1 MSYKIVKY
9 VSTYAKQDYREIIM
23 EAGMSNKAI
32 DVVLLPS
39 DEMTDLVIKA
49 NHSLVENFGSEIVL
63 NKQNYLPHISLVMGC
78 VKQDD
83 IAAIREIL
91 ARAADRLQSSRLIA
105 VGVQISENIR
115 GEIVSSL
122 RLNNTVELQRLH
134 EELTEEL
141 SEFLSYDVTAEMVFD
156 FPQVSETTLSWIR
169 NYRTQSSYANFF
181 PHITLG
187 YGKGQGLKFP
197 IEFEISKLAM
207 CHLGNHC
214 TCREVLGSFEIK
226 K

>member
-1 MSYKIVKY
+1 MDIATSK
-9 VSTYAKQDYREIIM
+9 
-23 EAGMSNKAI
+23 KAI

-49 NHSLVENFGSEIVL
+49 NRNLVENFGSEIVL
-63 NKQNYLPHISLVMGC
+63 NKQNCLPHISLVMGC
-78 VKQDD
+78 IKQDD
-83 IAAIREIL
+83 IASVGEIL
-91 ARAADRLQSSRLIA
+91 ARAAQRIESNKFEA

-122 RLNNTVELQRLH
+122 RLDNTAELQRLH

-141 SEFLSYDVTAEMVFD
+141 SGFLSYDVTAEMVFD

-169 NYRTQSSYANFF
+169 NYRTQSSYSNFF

-187 YGKGQGLKFP
+187 YGKLQGLKFP

-214 TCREVLGSFEIK
+214 TCREVLGSVELAK
-226 K
+226 T